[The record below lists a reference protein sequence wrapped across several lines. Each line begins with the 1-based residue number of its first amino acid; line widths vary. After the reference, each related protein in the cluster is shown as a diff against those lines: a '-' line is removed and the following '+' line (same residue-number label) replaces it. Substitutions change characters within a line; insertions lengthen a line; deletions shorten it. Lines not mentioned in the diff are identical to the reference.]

1 MSVSRFFKK
10 PRECECYVIKYVD
23 RIWLSEIG
31 DADVLRTF
39 IVKVNENSPKPL
51 KEIRIL
57 LPFKDIENLES
68 VNETCFLPPS
78 QYYFNSSEVA
88 STREY
93 QVIQQVNQSDRF
105 DRFGIIN
112 HDGIQNVKVFP
123 LIDYSLYQIGNC
135 LVIRL
140 QFPQKEGL
148 KKGECTE
155 VRLRFQVTSLF
166 NKITTGFFP
175 NYSIELPYFPP
186 QYVNE
191 IDQLDIDKKLEIK
204 VKPILGLAESQF
216 KGGFDIFLYFPP
228 GFEKVTGFNPFKEKY
243 DSFNIEGKRT
253 SEKKLKLLWRLR
265 EFLRQRGSPEDS
277 LTGIGQNILI
287 SGTLIKR
294 YDTEDLIDTMSKRL
308 PQNRILRIETYSTF
322 WLSCA
327 AIILAFIAILFT
339 FLKK

>member
-1 MSVSRFFKK
+1 M
-10 PRECECYVIKYVD
+10 
-23 RIWLSEIG
+23 
-31 DADVLRTF
+31 
-39 IVKVNENSPKPL
+39 
-51 KEIRIL
+51 
-57 LPFKDIENLES
+57 
-68 VNETCFLPPS
+68 
-78 QYYFNSSEVA
+78 
-88 STREY
+88 
-93 QVIQQVNQSDRF
+93 
-105 DRFGIIN
+105 
-112 HDGIQNVKVFP
+112 
-123 LIDYSLYQIGNC
+123 
-135 LVIRL
+135 
-140 QFPQKEGL
+140 
-148 KKGECTE
+148 
-155 VRLRFQVTSLF
+155 
-166 NKITTGFFP
+166 
-175 NYSIELPYFPP
+175 
-186 QYVNE
+186 
-191 IDQLDIDKKLEIK
+191 
-204 VKPILGLAESQF
+204 AESQF

-308 PQNRILRIETYSTF
+308 PQNRMLRIETYSTF